1 MWAYTQ
7 GDDSTLGSS
16 LLGAVKLAKIVDL
29 DKYSYYGYSIGFD
42 ACRSFLLF
50 EGNGCGKNAIIFG
63 AAMNLSVYIDNK
75 KEDILVLDKGLDGLD
90 DNVLTAEKNV
100 LYVLLSNRRNFV

>member
-1 MWAYTQ
+1 
-7 GDDSTLGSS
+7 
-16 LLGAVKLAKIVDL
+16 
-29 DKYSYYGYSIGFD
+29 
-42 ACRSFLLF
+42 
-50 EGNGCGKNAIIFG
+50 
-63 AAMNLSVYIDNK
+63 MNLSVYIDNK